1 MKSKARTAVVSI
13 MVVGIASLGMLS
25 CSTSTA
31 PKSCV
36 ELAREAGVPEQI
48 VEYVEKPDGLNSVQ
62 RIAVRKALEEA
73 GLDEACGTVLN
84 KVK

>member
-1 MKSKARTAVVSI
+1 MLKRYIIGGVFLAMAVMTA
-13 MVVGIASLGMLS
+13 

-48 VEYVEKPDGLNSVQ
+48 VEYVEKPAGLNAFQ

-73 GLDEACGTVLN
+73 GLDEACDAVLE
-84 KVK
+84 